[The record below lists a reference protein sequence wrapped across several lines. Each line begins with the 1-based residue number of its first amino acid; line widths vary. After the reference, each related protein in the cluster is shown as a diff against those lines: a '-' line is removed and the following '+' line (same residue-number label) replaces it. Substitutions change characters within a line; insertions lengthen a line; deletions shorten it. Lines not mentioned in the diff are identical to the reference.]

1 MLSGLHRGGSLGESD
16 LLIRPGGRVS
26 DVTDPTVLP
35 ADLPEPVDDGA
46 CDHLTGMELPAIELP
61 STTGASLSLR
71 DASTQ
76 RIVLYIYPRTGGPGV
91 NLPDDW
97 DLIPG
102 ARGCTPQACAFR
114 DHHAELQDL
123 GATVWGLSAQPI
135 EEQQEFGERMHI
147 PFPLLNDS
155 ALRLA
160 EPPLRIPTFTADGIT
175 LYKRVT
181 LIAEEG
187 RITRVFY
194 PVFPP
199 DRNAE
204 EVLGYL
210 RSMT

>member
-1 MLSGLHRGGSLGESD
+1 M
-16 LLIRPGGRVS
+16 
-26 DVTDPTVLP
+26 TDPTVLP

-61 STTGASLSLR
+61 STTDATLSLR

-76 RIVLYIYPRTGGPGV
+76 RLVLYIYPRTGGPGV
-91 NLPDDW
+91 SLPDDW

-135 EEQQEFGERMHI
+135 EEQQEFGARMHI
-147 PFPLLNDS
+147 AFPLLNDS
-155 ALRLA
+155 ALRIA
-160 EPPLRIPTFTADGIT
+160 ELPLRIPTFTANGIT

-181 LIAEEG
+181 LIAVDG

-210 RSMT
+210 QSMT